1 MSRTAWGTRVLWATG
16 IVTAAA
22 IAAGV
27 WVIDSP
33 SQQRLK
39 RLDDARVS
47 HLRTLEIA
55 AGNYWRENDALPPN
69 ILALAAQPGMILT
82 YKDPAG
88 GPDYRY
94 RALDATHYELCAQL
108 DTSTAESPQRGN
120 AGEWAHPAG
129 NHCFRRTVSKKDGE

>member
-1 MSRTAWGTRVLWATG
+1 MSRTAWGTRVLCATG

-39 RLDDARVS
+39 RLDEARLS
-47 HLRTLEIA
+47 HLQTLETA
-55 AGNYWRENDALPPN
+55 AHNYWRENDALPPN
-69 ILALAAQPGMILT
+69 ILALAAQPGMVLT

-94 RALDATHYELCAQL
+94 RTLDATHYELCAQF
-108 DTSTAESPQRGN
+108 DTSSAEGPQ
-120 AGEWAHPAG
+120 AGRPSEWAHPAG
-129 NHCFRRTVSKKDGE
+129 NHCFRRAVNDKDTD

>member
-1 MSRTAWGTRVLWATG
+1 MSRTAWGSRVLWATG

-39 RLDDARVS
+39 RLDAARVS
-47 HLRTLEIA
+47 DLQTLEIA
-55 AGNYWRENDALPPN
+55 ARNYWRENDTLPPN
-69 ILALAAQPGMILT
+69 ILALAAQPGMVLT
-82 YKDPAG
+82 YKDPSG

-94 RALDATHYELCAQL
+94 RTLDATHYELCAQF
-108 DTSTAESPQRGN
+108 DTSSAEGPQRGRI
-120 AGEWAHPAG
+120 GEWTHPAG
-129 NHCFRRTVSKKDGE
+129 HHCFRRAVGEKDSE